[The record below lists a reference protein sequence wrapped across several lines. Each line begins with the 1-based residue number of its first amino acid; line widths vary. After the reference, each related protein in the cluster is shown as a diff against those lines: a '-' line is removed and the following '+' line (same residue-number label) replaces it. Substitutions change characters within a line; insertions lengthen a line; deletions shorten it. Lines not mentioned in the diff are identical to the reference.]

1 MTKDMEE
8 ERKKILVVDDSEL
21 DRAIISGFVDERYD
35 VMEARNAEEAY
46 AILMREGGNVILAT
60 IDIFMP
66 GKSGLELLADI
77 RREPSLSNLEVI
89 IVTAD
94 NDVESA
100 IKALDLGAA
109 DIITKPADPRIAAR
123 RIRNLTVRW
132 EMTDLRRKAE
142 LDELTGVYNKRTFY
156 KKTRA
161 MLAAHPNEKFTM
173 MRWDLQ
179 NFKVVNDLHGVLEGD
194 RLLAYIGSCL
204 QKNLTGFAHSSRL
217 DHELFTYGYMG
228 ADSFIFCIP
237 TKLVN
242 PDAVVR
248 AVAAD
253 LAAYDLRM
261 ELVPYFGLYDIDDPA
276 LDVEIMCDR
285 TLLAIRS
292 IKGSYTT
299 RYAYYTSEMRDALLA
314 EQKISNEMEFALASG
329 QFRIFVQP
337 QYDYVTGAIS
347 GAEALVRWLHPQ
359 TGFIQPSVFVP
370 IFEKNGFITKM
381 DEFVWDL
388 TCKLIRELTDDP
400 SVGTVPP
407 ISVNISR
414 RDIYNEDL
422 CGKLTSLVKK
432 YGLPISALN
441 LEITESAYTKDPQ
454 QLIKTV
460 QRLRSSG
467 FVVEMDDFGSG
478 YSSLNSLKDVPVDI
492 LKLDLSFL
500 RNNGDS
506 KRGGNILSSI
516 IRMARWLDIP
526 VIAEGVETSL
536 QASFLNS
543 VGCEHMQG
551 YLFAKP
557 LPVKEFRALLASGS
571 VSVMNSVMVA
581 DERSLD
587 VNELWDPNSLMSEFF
602 NNYMPGA
609 AIFEYRNGKLEA
621 LRCNDAYFRELGSS
635 REEYHTVWRSV
646 VERLLPE
653 DRPVYVRTLER
664 AAASG
669 RRESCETRSLPL
681 HEGGE
686 LLWIKTNM
694 KLVAR
699 SDDKAMLCITIENI
713 TERKKAE
720 ALRLGAESRVNEQSA
735 LLRELFSGFCE
746 ICSVDYARGT
756 VRLLYS
762 KNSPEAVGSE
772 IPFAD
777 LTSRIL
783 ERAHPKYRP
792 QLQEFFS
799 EEFLRGSQAILGPSS
814 SVEYPLMLDV
824 EEVRWHAARMTR
836 TGDSRYLLMIMD
848 ITAQRKARPSFE
860 KNIIFNE
867 LRREQK
873 RLNAI
878 IDNMPVGIGIYQL
891 EDGKLNVLYMN
902 DMNRRILG
910 GAGKDLCDA
919 DISGKSSL
927 MLDEPG
933 RVVEQIAA
941 IEIGKPVEKILKAR
955 SSDNSIV
962 WLRAI
967 CSAVMDEN
975 DGIVYYTAVLDATAA
990 VETEKKLAWQAERY
1004 RLLSENQGS
1013 VIFDYDAEGDVMTY
1027 SVCIAGKGR
1036 EERVVENCL
1045 ETLKDSKI
1053 ISEDTREAYGRAL
1066 MAASNV
1072 PTEGRVEYRAD
1083 YYGSGEYRWYRANYV
1098 SVADQENNVYRVVGR
1113 VDDVQEAKKREH
1125 ELTLR
1130 AEQDAVTGLLNR
1142 ATMEEFVNAALDE
1155 ENRSESV
1162 LIVLV
1167 IDNFKAVND
1176 NYGHPVGD
1184 RILRFVGDTA
1194 RAFCRPDDIV
1204 GRLGGDEFVIFM
1216 SGVKSSRAIK
1226 GRITAFLAKINK
1238 ESTKHGVDEEISISA
1253 GIATVL
1259 DSDETFDDVFARAD
1273 QALYDA
1279 KAMGKNRC
1287 SVYRAKEA

>member
-1 MTKDMEE
+1 MT
-8 ERKKILVVDDSEL
+8 
-21 DRAIISGFVDERYD
+21 A
-35 VMEARNAEEAY
+35 
-46 AILMREGGNVILAT
+46 
-60 IDIFMP
+60 
-66 GKSGLELLADI
+66 
-77 RREPSLSNLEVI
+77 
-89 IVTAD
+89 
-94 NDVESA
+94 
-100 IKALDLGAA
+100 
-109 DIITKPADPRIAAR
+109 
-123 RIRNLTVRW
+123 
-132 EMTDLRRKAE
+132 LRRQAE

-161 MLAAHPNEKFTM
+161 MLAAHPDVKFTM

-204 QKNLTGFAHSSRL
+204 RAKLADFSRRSGL
-217 DHELFTYGYMG
+217 KQELSTYGYMG
-228 ADSFIFCIP
+228 ADSFIFCLP
-237 TKLVN
+237 TKFID
-242 PDAVVR
+242 PEEIVR
-248 AVAAD
+248 SVAAD

-314 EQKISNEMEFALASG
+314 EQKISNEMESALASG

-359 TGFIQPSVFVP
+359 AGFIPPSVFVP

-400 SVGTVPP
+400 SVGAVPP

-441 LEITESAYTKDPQ
+441 LEITESAYAKDPQ
-454 QLIKTV
+454 QLIETV

-500 RNNGDS
+500 RNSGDS

-516 IRMARWLDIP
+516 IRMARWLEIP
-526 VIAEGVETSL
+526 VIAEGVETSM

-543 VGCEHMQG
+543 VGCGHMQG

-557 LPVKEFRALLASGS
+557 LPVEEFKALLAGGR
-571 VSVMNSVMVA
+571 VSVMRSVM
-581 DERSLD
+581 DDRKRYLD
-587 VNELWDPNSLMSEFF
+587 VNELWDPDSQMSEFF

-609 AIFEYRNGKLEA
+609 AIFEYRNGELEA

-635 REEYHTVWRSV
+635 REEYHNVWRSV
-646 VERLLPE
+646 IDRLLPE
-653 DRPVYVRTLER
+653 DRPAYVRTLER

-669 RRESCETRSLPL
+669 RPESCETRSLPL
-681 HEGGE
+681 RRGGE
-686 LLWIKTNM
+686 QLWIRTIM
-694 KLVAR
+694 KLIVR
-699 SDDKAMLCITIENI
+699 SEDKAMFCITIENI

-720 ALRLGAESRVNEQSA
+720 ALEREAQAHAEEQDR
-735 LLRELFSGFCE
+735 LLRGLFSSSCE
-746 ICSVDYARGT
+746 ICIVDYAHET
-756 VRLLYS
+756 ARLLYS
-762 KNSPEAVGSE
+762 KDNPESSGGE
-772 IPFAD
+772 IPLAQ
-777 LTSRIL
+777 LTNGIL
-783 ERAHPKYRP
+783 ERVHPKYRP
-792 QLQEFFS
+792 QLQEFFG
-799 EEFLRGSQAILGPSS
+799 EEFQRASQTVFDQSA
-814 SVEYPLMLDV
+814 SVEYPIMLEV

-836 TGDSRYLLMIMD
+836 TGDSRYLLTIMD
-848 ITAQRKARPSFE
+848 ITYQRKARPSFE
-860 KNIIFNE
+860 KNIIFSE

-878 IDNMPVGIGIYQL
+878 IDNMPVGIGIYRL
-891 EDGKLNVLYMN
+891 EEGRLQVLYMN
-902 DMNRRILG
+902 DMNRKILG
-910 GAGKDLCDA
+910 CVGEDFRDAGLTD
-919 DISGKSSL
+919 KSSL
-927 MLDEPG
+927 TFDEPA
-933 RVVEQIAA
+933 RIVEQIAA
-941 IEIGKPVEKILKAR
+941 VEIGRPVEKILRAR
-955 SSDNSIV
+955 GSDDSVV

-967 CSAVMDEN
+967 CSAVMDEH
-975 DGIVYYTAVLDATAA
+975 DGVVYYTAVLDATAA

-1013 VIFDYDAEGDVMTY
+1013 VTFDYDTERDVMTY
-1027 SVCIAGKGR
+1027 SVCTADKGR

-1045 ETLKDSKI
+1045 ETLKNSKI
-1053 ISEDTREAYGRAL
+1053 VSDDTKEVYGRAL
-1066 MAASNV
+1066 TAASNV
-1072 PTEGRVEYRAD
+1072 PTEGCVEYRAD
-1083 YYGSGEYRWYRANYV
+1083 YYGSGEYRWCRANYV
-1098 SVADQENNVYRVVGR
+1098 SVADKENNVYRVVGR
-1113 VDDVQEAKKREH
+1113 VDDVQEAKQREH

-1155 ENRSESV
+1155 ESRAESV
-1162 LIVLV
+1162 LIVLD

-1194 RAFCRPDDIV
+1194 RAFCRPDDII

-1216 SGVKSSRAIK
+1216 RGVRSAVAIT
-1226 GRITAFLAKINK
+1226 GRISAFLAKINR
-1238 ESTKHGVDEEISISA
+1238 ESIKHGVDEEISISA
-1253 GIATVL
+1253 GIASVL

-1273 QALYDA
+1273 KALYDA
-1279 KAMGKNRC
+1279 KALGKNRC
-1287 SVYRAKEA
+1287 AVYQPKSK